1 MPNFIKFTSL
11 ILNINYIQSII
22 IKPNKYYI
30 NIVINKF
37 EESKL
42 FATGNVVSYNS
53 KIEVCETKNSID
65 YKILSDWINNN
76 YRTF

>member
-1 MPNFIKFTSL
+1 MSNFIKFTSL
-11 ILNINYIQSII
+11 ILNINCIQSIV

-30 NIVINKF
+30 NVVANNYQG
-37 EESKL
+37 SKL
-42 FATGNVVSYNS
+42 FGTGNISSYIS
-53 KIEVCETKNSID
+53 KIEVCETKNYID

>member
-1 MPNFIKFTSL
+1 MLSFIKFTSL
-11 ILNINYIQSII
+11 ILNVNYIQSIV

-30 NIVINKF
+30 NLVANNYQG
-37 EESKL
+37 SKL
-42 FATGNVVSYNS
+42 FGTGNVSSYNS
-53 KIEVCETKNSID
+53 KIEVCETKNSVD

>member
-1 MPNFIKFTSL
+1 MSNFIKFTSL
-11 ILNINYIQSII
+11 ILNINYIQSIV

-30 NIVINKF
+30 NVVINKF

-76 YRTF
+76 FRTF

>member
-11 ILNINYIQSII
+11 ILNINYIQSIV

-30 NIVINKF
+30 NVVINKF

-53 KIEVCETKNSID
+53 KIEVCETKNYTD

>member
-11 ILNINYIQSII
+11 ILNINYIQSIV

-30 NIVINKF
+30 NVVINKF

-53 KIEVCETKNSID
+53 KIEVCETKNFTD

>member
-1 MPNFIKFTSL
+1 MSNFIKFTSL
-11 ILNINYIQSII
+11 ILNINYIQSIV

-30 NIVINKF
+30 NVVINKF

>member
-1 MPNFIKFTSL
+1 MSNFIKFTSL
-11 ILNINYIQSII
+11 ILNINYIQSIV

-30 NIVINKF
+30 NVVINKF
-37 EESKL
+37 EGSKL
-42 FATGNVVSYNS
+42 FSTGNVVSYNS